1 MYNFNKPKTGHSQ
14 QAEQILQAKTVNTDK
29 KKKKINIVINLDD
42 MANPE
47 EYRNELLFFAKR
59 QGKSVKEYILD
70 LVNSD
75 MQKNNI
81 KSI

>member
-1 MYNFNKPKTGHSQ
+1 MYDFNKPKTGHSQ
-14 QAEQILQAKTVNTDK
+14 QAERILQTKTANTD

-42 MANPE
+42 MTNPE

-70 LVNSD
+70 LVNAD